1 MNTFSNFWLY
11 LNSDYMNSN
20 QTTAFSCRFSYI
32 ILQKSAD
39 HSRSTLRKQ
48 RQALAWFGFW
58 SSARPLTV
66 IDICQLISS
75 KVLVLLHTLRLNL
88 TLSSHIVFCYTGYV
102 STSYWAPILCF
113 ATHVTFQPHTELPYR
128 VFVTVFRMFNIHP
141 ERHQN
146 ISQLCSV
153 PSASWETADIQKYY
167 ATCY

>member
-113 ATHVTFQPHTELPYR
+113 ATHVTFQPHTELPYCVLLHTLR
-128 VFVTVFRMFNIHP
+128 VNLILSSHIVFCYTRYLSTSYWAP
-141 ERHQN
+141 
-146 ISQLCSV
+146 ISCFCDCFSYV
-153 PSASWETADIQKYY
+153 
-167 ATCY
+167 